1 MDEADGRLK
10 ATNIDIEF
18 EAPPYKPDEKQKL
31 KIYQVATLPQK
42 IQLWLIV
49 FLSLA
54 SLLSNLT
61 SIATSIG
68 LINSSNPG
76 FNCSK

>member
-54 SLLSNLT
+54 
-61 SIATSIG
+61 
-68 LINSSNPG
+68 
-76 FNCSK
+76 